1 MQPKRLVVILGTAVF
16 ARGEQA
22 EGEQWTV
29 SVWVQDKER
38 ELGDGE
44 PELVFPTLVRDFDQ
58 AFALVAISVRDHLRS
73 ARARGPVLPT
83 GFFDR
88 DNAEPRTLG
97 PLFSTP
103 VEHPANSGPDPSRA
117 SEQGDVP

>member
-1 MQPKRLVVILGTAVF
+1 MQPKRLIVILGTAVF

-29 SVWVQDKER
+29 SVWLQDKDR
-38 ELGDGE
+38 EWGEGE
-44 PELVFPTLVRDFDQ
+44 PGLVFPTLVRDFDQ

-73 ARARGPVLPT
+73 ARASGPVLPT
-83 GFFDR
+83 GFFDP
-88 DNAEPRTLG
+88 NNEEPRTVG

-103 VEHPANSGPDPSRA
+103 VGDPANSGPDPSRA
-117 SEQGDVP
+117 SEQDDVP